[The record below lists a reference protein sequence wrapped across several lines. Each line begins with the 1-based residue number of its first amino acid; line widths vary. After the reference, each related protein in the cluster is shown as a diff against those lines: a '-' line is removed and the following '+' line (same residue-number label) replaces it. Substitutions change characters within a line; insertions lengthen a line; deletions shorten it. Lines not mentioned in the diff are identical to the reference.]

1 MTEDGH
7 VQKVFSA
14 ALAMVLH
21 SLEFLNMNP
30 ARVALGTGGGSVA
43 AGAISS
49 HRPGSTLASAL
60 TLGGPQTYEHCHT
73 LTFITVNLHIESFIT
88 DISRLS
94 STSLSWVAMEPKF
107 HDEPNF
113 DHEQKAR

>member
-30 ARVALGTGGGSVA
+30 ACVALGTGGGSVA

-49 HRPGSTLASAL
+49 HRLGSTPASAL
-60 TLGGPQTYEHCHT
+60 ALGGTWEHIPFQATALPTLDAPKMRNPQQPN
-73 LTFITVNLHIESFIT
+73 TF
-88 DISRLS
+88 DR
-94 STSLSWVAMEPKF
+94 A
-107 HDEPNF
+107 
-113 DHEQKAR
+113 